1 MKRRVLIVLLS
12 LVIVAVAIENFV
24 FFSSFGSDPRP
35 VSRQLEEALDPM
47 AESTEA
53 EPLPPIERAR
63 LTAWLDRRLGSG
75 RSPFL
80 TRAEAEQLGPSR
92 ELGLPHLNAT
102 LWSAARRVAWI
113 DGRPHSE
120 GDFVRDHQVERI
132 EPKAVV
138 LRQGDTQVHLEMG
151 SAAEPLLAMEGGDD
165 AD

>member
-1 MKRRVLIVLLS
+1 MKRRVLIVLFS
-12 LVIVAVAIENFV
+12 LVVVAVAIENFV
-24 FFSSFGSDPRP
+24 FFSSFGSGPKST
-35 VSRQLEEALDPM
+35 SRQLEEALDSE
-47 AESTEA
+47 AASTET

-63 LTAWLDRRLGSG
+63 LTAWLDRPPGSG

-80 TRAEAEQLGPSR
+80 TRAEAEQLGQSQA
-92 ELGLPHLNAT
+92 LGLPRLSAT
-102 LWSAARRVAWI
+102 LWSDERRVAWI

-138 LRQGDTQVHLEMG
+138 LRRGDTQVHLEMG